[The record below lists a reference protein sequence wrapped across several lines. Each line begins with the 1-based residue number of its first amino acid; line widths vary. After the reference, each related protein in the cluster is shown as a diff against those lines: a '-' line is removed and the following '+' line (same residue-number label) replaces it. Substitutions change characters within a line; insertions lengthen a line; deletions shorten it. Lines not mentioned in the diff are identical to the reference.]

1 MSEPAPSRRVV
12 EAPGAGV
19 FGVTVRATA
28 DEYVLRHS
36 DFPELV
42 RWSLARRA
50 RSSHCCMRVLLSL
63 PTLLTS

>member
-1 MSEPAPSRRVV
+1 M
-12 EAPGAGV
+12 